1 MDMIQCA
8 LKMWTCSWSVQN
20 IHRKKNGSS
29 KVAGSGAAL
38 LIKSTLKGIVTKLKL
53 ELNGVLMESSRWSVR
68 ASVGTL
74 SCTGYNITFTGFT
87 WDGYQPSWKHL
98 IRSDLSDGF
107 GSSRSYRGLIQ
118 SPHLQTLT
126 QGLFTVTALV
136 LPLTNNHV
144 TTAHHHLRTED
155 VRICWS
161 ILLQMIG
168 VATQTSSVQ
177 V

>member
-1 MDMIQCA
+1 
-8 LKMWTCSWSVQN
+8 
-20 IHRKKNGSS
+20 
-29 KVAGSGAAL
+29 
-38 LIKSTLKGIVTKLKL
+38 
-53 ELNGVLMESSRWSVR
+53 MESSRWSVR
-68 ASVGTL
+68 ASVG
-74 SCTGYNITFTGFT
+74 TGYNITFTGFT

-155 VRICWS
+155 MRIC
-161 ILLQMIG
+161 
-168 VATQTSSVQ
+168 
-177 V
+177 